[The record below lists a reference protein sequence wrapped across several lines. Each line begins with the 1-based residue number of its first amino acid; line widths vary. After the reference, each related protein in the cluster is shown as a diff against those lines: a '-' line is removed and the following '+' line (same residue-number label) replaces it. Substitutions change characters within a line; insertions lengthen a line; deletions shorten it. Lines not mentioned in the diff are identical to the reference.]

1 MTDPASPLTL
11 GQKVSVAT
19 RAWFWFVAVSLGLRR
34 QPLPRFVQ
42 RLGSVDRPSAGRVA
56 PARLSRGVFR
66 SLRLGPMRPRCLIRA
81 LVLYRLLKE
90 QGEDAELVIGLPAT
104 AVSEEAHAWV
114 EIDHVDLGPPPGRSG
129 HVELARYS

>member
-1 MTDPASPLTL
+1 MTDPASPLSF
-11 GQKVSVAT
+11 GQKLSVAT
-19 RAWFWFVAVSLGLRR
+19 RAWFWFVAVNMRLGR
-34 QPLPRFVQ
+34 QPLPRFVR
-42 RLGSVDRPSAGRVA
+42 RLGGVGRPREDRVA

-66 SLRLGPMRPRCLIRA
+66 SLRLGPLRPRCLIRA
-81 LVLYRLLKE
+81 LVLYRLLRE
-90 QGEDAELVIGLPAT
+90 QGEDAELVIGLPVT